1 MSVEVYNLKGEKV
14 KTISVGPIFKT
25 PINANLLYLVYHSIL
40 SNRRKPLAHTK
51 DRSEVRGGGRK
62 PWRQKGTGRARHGSI
77 RSPLWIK
84 GGVTFGPRKEKNYQ
98 KKINS
103 KAKVKALKMAL
114 SSKYQDKELMI
125 IEDPQ
130 EITKTKEMA
139 QLLDKLTAKK
149 KTLVVLAK
157 NQNKLVRFFRNLP
170 YVSINFE
177 NNLDLVEILNRKYLI
192 FTESAFKSY
201 LK

>member
-1 MSVEVYNLKGEKV
+1 MSVDVYNLKGEKT
-14 KTISVGPIFKT
+14 KTINPGSIFKT
-25 PINANLLYLVYHSIL
+25 PINPNLLYLVYHLIL

-62 PWRQKGTGRARHGSI
+62 PWRQKGTGRSRHGSI

-98 KKINS
+98 KKINT
-103 KAKVKALKMAL
+103 KAKEKALKMAL
-114 SSKYQDKELMI
+114 SSKYQDKELMV
-125 IEDPQ
+125 IEDPS
-130 EITKTKEMA
+130 EIAKTKQVAEILA
-139 QLLDKLTAKK
+139 KLTQRK

-157 NQNKLVRFFRNLP
+157 GQNKLVRFFRNIP
-170 YVSINFE
+170 YVNVNFE

-192 FTESAFKSY
+192 FTESAFKNY